1 MNCIKKY
8 VPKKLIEIENNKKI
22 INDLMKIKNG
32 NLYNFIISGDYGTGK
47 SLIKKLY
54 LKNLNKKNIK
64 IFELNLREDLKRNV
78 NVKEKITNILKIVQT
93 KILII
98 DNYEKLKIEEQFFLK
113 SLIKKK
119 NNLFIFIFI
128 NNIDNLIEHFH
139 SLFIIFKLKKL
150 NYDTRY
156 HYIDNILNKENV
168 KIDKNIINDMVNKSL
183 NYYDLNKNISYILNY
198 RNHNFDYKIFN
209 NFNNFNNKQKILKIL
224 KLCKKKKI
232 YEIIEYI
239 DYLINDGYSI
249 NNILN
254 FFINEILSIKDI
266 EYIEIINIIKII
278 LQNEIHTENNN
289 YTYNQLLSFV
299 SKLCI

>member
-8 VPKKLIEIENNKKI
+8 LPKELNEIKNNENI
-22 INDLMKIKNG
+22 IKDLMKINEK

-64 IFELNLREDLKRNV
+64 IFELNLYEDLKKNIKI
-78 NVKEKITNILKIVQT
+78 KEKITNILKIVQT

-98 DNYEKLKIEEQFFLK
+98 DNYEKLKTEEQFFLK

-119 NNLFIFIFI
+119 KNLFIFIFI

-150 NYDTRY
+150 NYNEKY
-156 HYIDNILNKENV
+156 KYIDNILNKENI
-168 KIDKNIINDMVNKSL
+168 KIDKNIIMNMTENSS

-209 NFNNFNNKQKILKIL
+209 NFNNFHNKKKILKIL
-224 KLCKKKKI
+224 KFCKNKEI
-232 YEIIEYI
+232 YKIIEYI

-254 FFINEILSIKDI
+254 FFINEILLIKEI
-266 EYIEIINIIKII
+266 EYMEIIKITKNI
-278 LQNEIHTENNN
+278 LYNEIHTENNN
-289 YTYNQLLSFV
+289 YTYNQLLSFL

>member
-8 VPKKLIEIENNKKI
+8 IPTKLTEIENNENI
-22 INDLMKIKNG
+22 ITDLMKINND

-64 IFELNLREDLKRNV
+64 IFELNLHEDLKRNV
-78 NVKEKITNILKIVQT
+78 NIKEKMTNILKIVQT

-98 DNYEKLKIEEQFFLK
+98 DNYEKLKVEEQYFLK

-119 NNLFIFIFI
+119 KNLFIFIFI

-150 NYDTRY
+150 NYNNKY
-156 HYIDNILNKENV
+156 QYINNILNKEGI
-168 KIDKNIINDMVNKSL
+168 KIDENIIKDMTSKSM
-183 NYYDLNKNISYILNY
+183 NYYDLNKNITYILNY
-198 RNHNFDYKIFN
+198 RNYDFDYKIFN
-209 NFNNFNNKQKILKIL
+209 NFNNFNNQKKILKII
-224 KLCKKKKI
+224 KLCQKKEI

-254 FFINEILSIKDI
+254 FFINEILLIKDI
-266 EYIEIINIIKII
+266 EYLEIIKII
-278 LQNEIHTENNN
+278 KLILKNEIDTENNN
-289 YTYNQLLSFV
+289 YTYNQLLSFL
-299 SKLCI
+299 SKLCE